1 MLLCKK
7 CKMHIEDLSDG
18 CSVCLKFK
26 RERLTEDL
34 SKDNSV
40 LGDIDELRRVA
51 RSIVRHLTH
60 VNKIKHSG
68 NATEYDPEL
77 IKSLRNAQQI
87 MSDVVRMTQRVQS
100 DTKRQLMK
108 MTNEQR
114 NLMIA
119 KALAGAPMETRLA
132 ILKLTEDPN
141 LDSKSILDMK
151 KPSVDSPMDP
161 MDLD

>member
-1 MLLCKK
+1 MLICKK

-18 CSVCLKFK
+18 CSQCLKFK

-34 SKDNSV
+34 DKDNSV
-40 LGDIDELRRVA
+40 LGDIDELRRIA

-60 VNKIKHSG
+60 VHKIKHAASQ
-68 NATEYDPEL
+68 TEYDPEL

-108 MTNEQR
+108 MSPDQI
-114 NLMIA
+114 NLLIA
-119 KALAGAPMETRLA
+119 KALTGKPIETRLA
-132 ILKLTEDPN
+132 ILKLTEDPK
-141 LDSKSILDMK
+141 LDSMSVLDMK

-161 MDLD
+161 GDLD